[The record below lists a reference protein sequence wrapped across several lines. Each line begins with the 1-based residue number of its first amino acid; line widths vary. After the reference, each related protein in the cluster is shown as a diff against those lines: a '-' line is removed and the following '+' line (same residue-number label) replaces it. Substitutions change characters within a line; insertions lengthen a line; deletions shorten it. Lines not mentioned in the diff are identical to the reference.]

1 MAIMVINVDTSR
13 ALTEISKLKTKMS
26 PGNFQECVEITLRD
40 TARREVKKVIKQ
52 EIPKEYAVTAAW
64 VGSKVLGA
72 KFSGGGMSCS
82 CVVPVKGERGTIGGI
97 FSASGGGYS
106 KGKGGRAKKR
116 LKNRSGTIKAQILKG
131 AASVLPGNLPNQGG
145 NPPFRMPNG
154 AVMTRTTSS
163 SKPIARV
170 VGRAVPQM
178 VDKHF
183 EDRIQDPIND
193 YMIDRMNQ
201 VIAWKMGI

>member
-1 MAIMVINVDTSR
+1 MRTAVYVDVSPALSVINQ
-13 ALTEISKLKTKMS
+13 LKPKLSPKM
-26 PGNFQECVEITLRD
+26 FEECVAQTVKD
-40 TARREVKKVIKQ
+40 TGNRAVKKFIKQ

-116 LKNRSGTIKAQILKG
+116 LKHKGGTIKAQILKG

>member
-52 EIPKEYAVTAAW
+52 EIPKEYAVTSGW
-64 VGSKVLGA
+64 VGSKVRGA
-72 KFSGGGMSCS
+72 KIGGMT
-82 CVVPVKGERGTIGGI
+82 CVVPVSGERGTIGGI
-97 FSASGGGYS
+97 FAASGGGYS
-106 KGKGGRAKKR
+106 AGKAKGNKKMR
-116 LKNRSGTIKAQILKG
+116 KLKRKSSDIKAKILRGK
-131 AASVLPGNLPNQGG
+131 ASTLPGTLPNQGG
-145 NPPFRMPNG
+145 QPPFRMSSG
-154 AVMTRTTSS
+154 AVMTRTTTK

-193 YMIDRMNQ
+193 YMIKRMEQ
-201 VIAWKMGI
+201 VVKWKLGI

>member
-1 MAIMVINVDTSR
+1 MRTAVYVDVSPALSVINQ
-13 ALTEISKLKTKMS
+13 LKPKLSQKM
-26 PGNFQECVEITLRD
+26 FEECVAQTVKD
-40 TARREVKKVIKQ
+40 TGNRAVKKFIKQ

-131 AASVLPGNLPNQGG
+131 AASVLPGSLPNQGG